1 MAKCNGMS
9 DRLAKAFDFSG
20 RLSFAGRQRLERKLL
35 LIAVLGLAGPVFL
48 LMIGTPLPIAG
59 AMALLLVPV
68 VIGLA
73 ASGVRRLHDVGRDAH
88 RVYLKRLISFTIFA
102 TPINV
107 AISFPD
113 LPEQVRWGLAGVSGV
128 ALLVSLF
135 NRDLTW
141 TEWLRGEPGP
151 NRFGPAPE

>member
-1 MAKCNGMS
+1 MS

-20 RLSFAGRQRLERKLL
+20 RLSFAGRARLERKLL
-35 LIAVLGLAGPVFL
+35 LIFVLSLAGPIFL
-48 LMIGTPLPIAG
+48 LMIGKPPIAG

-73 ASGVRRLHDVGRDAH
+73 ASGVRRLHDVGHDAH
-88 RVYLKRLISFTIFA
+88 RVYLKRLVWLAIVA
-102 TPINV
+102 APVAV
-107 AISFPD
+107 AISRPD
-113 LPEQVRWGLAGVSGV
+113 LPEQIRWGLTGTSGV
-128 ALLVSLF
+128 AALIGLF
-135 NRDLTW
+135 LRDLTW

>member
-1 MAKCNGMS
+1 MS

-35 LIAVLGLAGPVFL
+35 LILLLSLAGPIFL
-48 LMIGTPLPIAG
+48 LMIGAPLPIAG

-73 ASGVRRLHDVGRDAH
+73 ASGVRRLHDVGRHAH
-88 RVYLKRLISFTIFA
+88 RVYLKRLVWLAISA
-102 TPINV
+102 APVSV
-107 AISFPD
+107 AISRPD
-113 LPEQVRWGLAGVSGV
+113 LPEQVQWALAGISGLA
-128 ALLVSLF
+128 ALIGLF
-135 NRDLTW
+135 IPKLTW

>member
-1 MAKCNGMS
+1 MS

-35 LIAVLGLAGPVFL
+35 LVLLLSLAGPIFL
-48 LMIGTPLPIAG
+48 LMIGTPPPIAG

-68 VIGLA
+68 VIALA
-73 ASGVRRLHDVGRDAH
+73 ASGVRRLHDVGRHAH
-88 RVYLKRLISFTIFA
+88 RVYLKRLIWVIIFA

-113 LPEQVRWGLAGVSGV
+113 LPEQVGWGLAGASGV
-128 ALLVSLF
+128 ALLASLF